1 MMRSKAW
8 LFSVFL
14 LGAGPVFGQTT
25 DLITWTHPWKY
36 HTNGTLPAED
46 WMQPGYDDSAWPSGN
61 GALGFPQNED
71 LVIEGAGV
79 NTVLSSNN
87 AAGSFVIT
95 YYFRTS
101 FVLPSTNGISLISS
115 NLVDDGSIIYVNG
128 REVLRPGMNGGPVNE
143 STLAYLG
150 VEIRMI
156 GAAVYPIPLDFV
168 HVGTNVMAIEV
179 HQQSTNS
186 SDIILGIR
194 LVSAP
199 EPPEPPEP
207 SAPMITVHPVDTRA
221 DAGNSAQFSL
231 QATGTSPLTYRWYT
245 NGIRV
250 LGLNSATYTT
260 PSTTLSMDGTMVY
273 ATVSNHLGMVTS
285 SNVVLRVVPDVNGPK
300 MISAIQTRSNLVEIR
315 FDETITQASG
325 QNVSNSVVHV
335 LGTTSTLAVTQ
346 AQWGINRTVIR
357 VDSTFDPDARYAVCI
372 YNFVDLRGNVTSGDC
387 MAITPLSVTNQ
398 AVQLGAEWRFSYDA
412 PVSASWKTA
421 SFDDSGWIAGN
432 GLFWNATN
440 APATCSPPGS
450 QIQKTR
456 TQYYRKTFTAPSTSA
471 SSVTL
476 TIQYVVDDGAV
487 FYVNGYE
494 VARRNMSPGPVDH
507 ETIASATAVAPV
519 CVTLLTNVSRL
530 LLSSGTNVLAVEV
543 HQAETDLARA
553 ESDLAFDSSLSISYS
568 ETPTIP
574 ALRITHPNPTTVRVV
589 WIGSGWRL
597 ERSAALE
604 GAPWEIASPVQM
616 VQGTNSFS
624 DTVSGKRFYRLKN
637 P

>member
-1 MMRSKAW
+1 
-8 LFSVFL
+8 LIFSVFL
-14 LGAGPVFGQTT
+14 MGAGPVFGQTT

-36 HTNGTLPAED
+36 HDTGTLPAED
-46 WMQPGYDDSAWPSGN
+46 WMQPDYDDSAWSSGN
-61 GALGFPQNED
+61 GALGFPQNEN
-71 LVIEGAGV
+71 LLIGGAGV

-95 YYFRTS
+95 YYFRTT
-101 FVLPSTNGISLISS
+101 FVLPTTNGISLTSS
-115 NLVDDGSIIYVNG
+115 NLLDDGAVIYVNG
-128 REVLRPGMNGGPVNE
+128 REVVRPGMPGGPVSE
-143 STLAYLG
+143 STFAFPGIEISASG
-150 VEIRMI
+150 V
-156 GAAVYPIPLDFV
+156 AVHPIPLDFV
-168 HVGTNVMAIEV
+168 HVGTNVIAAEV
-179 HQQSTNS
+179 HQVGTNS
-186 SDIILGIR
+186 SDMILGMR
-194 LVSAP
+194 LVSVP
-199 EPPEPPEP
+199 EPPEPPDP
-207 SAPMITVHPVDTRA
+207 VAPMITAHPLDTRA
-221 DAGNSAQFSL
+221 DAGNSAQFSV

-245 NGIRV
+245 NGV
-250 LGLNSATYTT
+250 LIPGQISSNVTRT
-260 PSTTLSMDGTMVY
+260 TTLAMDGTVY
-273 ATVSNHLGMVTS
+273 HATVSNHLGVATS
-285 SNVVLRVVPDVNGPK
+285 SNAVLTVVPDINGPK
-300 MISAIQTRSNLVEIR
+300 MISAIQLSSNSFEIR
-315 FDETITQASG
+315 FNENITQAPS
-325 QNVSNSVVHV
+325 QNVSNYVVHL
-335 LGTTSTLAVTQ
+335 LGTTNTLVVTQ
-346 AQWGINRTVIR
+346 AQWRINGARLR
-357 VDSTFDPDARYAVCI
+357 VSDTFGPNTNYVACI
-372 YNFVDLRGNVTSGDC
+372 YNIADPQGNVTSGDC
-387 MAITPLSVTNQ
+387 MAITPLIVTNQ
-398 AVQLGAEWRFSYDA
+398 LVQLGGEWRLSHDA

-421 SFDDSGWIAGN
+421 SFDDSGWITGN